1 MKTVGSQVKERIIRE
16 VKQSMQDSQGY
27 FFVNFNK
34 VKASALSKLRC
45 VLKISGAKI
54 FVAKNSLFKRA
65 LDDAGKS
72 DLNGFLAQ
80 ETGIVFIY
88 DKDIVRAA
96 KALVDFSKENEII
109 QLRGGF
115 IKEQKISVDGLNL
128 LAKLPPKE
136 VLLGMAVN
144 SLVSA
149 LTGFLSTLNQTILK
163 FVWVVEEIK
172 KNKEQKSK

>member
-1 MKTVGSQVKERIIRE
+1 MKTVGLEVKERIIGE
-16 VKQSMQDSQGY
+16 VKQSIQDSQGY

-34 VKASALSKLRC
+34 VKASAISKLRC
-45 VLKISGAKI
+45 VLKTSGAKL

-65 LDDAGKS
+65 LDDAGRS

-88 DKDIVRAA
+88 DKDIVRTA

-115 IKEQKISVDGLNL
+115 IKEQKVSIDGLNV

-136 VLLGMAVN
+136 VLLGMAV
-144 SLVSA
+144 SGLASV
-149 LTGFLSTLNQTILK
+149 LTGFLSTLNQIMLK